1 MGDSGRIRRFGGQAF
16 ALLVLSVRR
25 ATKLATA
32 MEAKGF
38 GSPGERSWARPSP
51 FGWREVVLICIGVV
65 VGAAAVSA
73 AVIAG
78 TWRFILG

>member
-1 MGDSGRIRRFGGQAF
+1 
-16 ALLVLSVRR
+16 
-25 ATKLATA
+25 

-73 AVIAG
+73 AVVAG